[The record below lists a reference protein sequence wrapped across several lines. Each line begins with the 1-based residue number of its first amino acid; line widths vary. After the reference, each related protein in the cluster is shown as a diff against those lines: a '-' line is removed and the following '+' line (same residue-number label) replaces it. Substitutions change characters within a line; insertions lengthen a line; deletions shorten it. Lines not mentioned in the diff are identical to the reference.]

1 MGLWCQCFSVVLF
14 LLFVEQG
21 WAGCAGGSASP
32 GDVSISIAH
41 AALPLPRLRLSS
53 NQFAGTA
60 TLLVSWLSPNTGR
73 APICGTDQSNTCLGP
88 VSVLAP
94 CSKQRVEVC
103 AGFLLMRLRMSFS
116 RDVSPW
122 KLNLQSSVL
131 LHPSSSLTSC
141 ALKLFCQSSNTFVS
155 TLPSG
160 QVASQKHSRRAAGG
174 RICSRVTVRC
184 ARNGIAR
191 NCVVCLINGD
201 NAVVSFSL
209 QREIVKSRLHVI
221 KGKEES

>member
-1 MGLWCQCFSVVLF
+1 M
-14 LLFVEQG
+14 LLNYF
-21 WAGCAGGSASP
+21 AS
-32 GDVSISIAH
+32 
-41 AALPLPRLRLSS
+41 LPIL
-53 NQFAGTA
+53 
-60 TLLVSWLSPNTGR
+60 
-73 APICGTDQSNTCLGP
+73 
-88 VSVLAP
+88 
-94 CSKQRVEVC
+94 
-103 AGFLLMRLRMSFS
+103 
-116 RDVSPW
+116 
-122 KLNLQSSVL
+122 
-131 LHPSSSLTSC
+131 
-141 ALKLFCQSSNTFVS
+141 FVS

-209 QREIVKSRLHVI
+209 QREIVKSRLRVV